1 MADKVV
7 PYAGGQGEGGML
19 PPIAAWVDWW
29 TQRNNCTAAI
39 QQVTYNGVVR
49 HVSWTCGG
57 QDGIVQHYEVESLGM
72 CGDILL
78 PFAFSLIFF
87 SSWRRT
93 HN

>member
-1 MADKVV
+1 
-7 PYAGGQGEGGML
+7 ML

-57 QDGIVQHYEVESLGM
+57 QDGIVQHYEVESLGH
-72 CGDILL
+72 CWADTSINYSQLTVPQGPSVIR
-78 PFAFSLIFF
+78 ASEIVINFF
-87 SSWRRT
+87 DSM
-93 HN
+93 